1 MMGGVLY
8 IGGLFTAIGG
18 QAWGRLAAIDKTT
31 GLLTTGNPNANG
43 PVRTIVASGGKN
55 YVGGDF
61 TMIDGR
67 PRNSL
72 AVLDPETGEPVG
84 E

>member
-1 MMGGVLY
+1 M
-8 IGGLFTAIGG
+8 
-18 QAWGRLAAIDKTT
+18 T
-31 GLLTTGNPNANG
+31 GLLTTWNPNANG
-43 PVRTIVASGGKN
+43 PVRTIVASGDKI

-61 TMIDGR
+61 TMINGQ

-72 AVLDPETGEPVG
+72 AVLDPETGELVG

>member
-1 MMGGVLY
+1 MTGGAST

-18 QAWGRLAAIDKTT
+18 QVRGRLAAIDKMT
-31 GLLTTGNPNANG
+31 GLLTTWNPNANG
-43 PVRTIVASGGKN
+43 PVRTIVASGDKI

-61 TMIDGR
+61 TMINGQ

-72 AVLDPETGEPVG
+72 AVLDPETGELVG